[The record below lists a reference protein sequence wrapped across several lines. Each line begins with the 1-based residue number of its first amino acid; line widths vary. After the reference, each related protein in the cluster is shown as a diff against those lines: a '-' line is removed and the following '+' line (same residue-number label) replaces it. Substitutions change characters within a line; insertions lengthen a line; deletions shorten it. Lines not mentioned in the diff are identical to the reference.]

1 MGENMLSSNEGIHA
15 ASLGGIWQM
24 TVFGYGGVRCLDGQ
38 LRIEPHLPKAW
49 EALDFGI
56 MWHQQPLRIE
66 VTQEGFTV
74 TNHGEQAIE
83 FIAFDKVYQLKE
95 QIKIN
100 F

>member
-1 MGENMLSSNEGIHA
+1 MQSSNAGIHA

-24 TVFGYGGVRCLDGQ
+24 IVFGYGGVRCLDGQ

-49 EALDFGI
+49 EELDFGI
-56 MWHQQPLRIE
+56 MWHQQPLQIV
-66 VTQEGFTV
+66 VTQKGFTV
-74 TNHGEQAIE
+74 TNQGDQAVK
-83 FIAFDKVYQLKE
+83 FIAFDKKYQLEK